1 MALTTLKGFRI
12 GACIAEISMY
22 WKLPF
27 GLKNPV
33 YCIVKLPCTTVP
45 IFFAI
50 VVFIGFFG
58 NLLVVLVVTF
68 NKQMRNT
75 TNLGRRTSHGYMN
88 AVATCRVN
96 SWMTYVNFWL

>member
-1 MALTTLKGFRI
+1 M
-12 GACIAEISMY
+12 
-22 WKLPF
+22 
-27 GLKNPV
+27 
-33 YCIVKLPCTTVP
+33 P

-75 TNLGRRTSHGYMN
+75 TNLGRSRCQ
-88 AVATCRVN
+88 CRG
-96 SWMTYVNFWL
+96 SQDD